1 MANQLK
7 GKVALITGGGS
18 GIGRAT
24 AMVFAREGAKIVVA
38 DYNADGG
45 ERVARSIK
53 EAGGEAIFHATD
65 VSNHKEV
72 EAMVAKTVSTFGRLD
87 CAFNNAGI
95 EGEFSATP
103 ECTLENW
110 QRVIA
115 INLSGVF
122 YCMKYEIPEMLK
134 TGGGTIVN
142 TSSICGLAGIANT
155 SAYTAAKHGVAGL
168 TKTAALEFS
177 SKGIRVNAVCPGFI
191 RTPMVARVMDRGSFD
206 EKAVI
211 QTHPINR
218 LGQPEEIAETV
229 LWLSSDASSFV
240 SGVPMPVDGAY
251 MAQ

>member
-1 MANQLK
+1 MADRVK

-24 AMVFAREGAKIVVA
+24 AMLFAAEGARVVIA
-38 DYNADGG
+38 DYNVEGG
-45 ERVARSIK
+45 ERTLRAIK
-53 EAGGEAIFHATD
+53 EAGGDGIFHGAD
-65 VSNHKEV
+65 VANPKEV
-72 EAMVAKTVSTFGRLD
+72 EALVAKTVATYGRLD

-95 EGEFSATP
+95 EGEFAPTP

-110 QRVIA
+110 QRVIS

-134 TGGGTIVN
+134 NGGGTIVN

-168 TKTAALEFS
+168 TKAAALEFS

-218 LGQPEEIAETV
+218 LGRPEEIAEAV
-229 LWLSSDASSFV
+229 LWLSTDASSFV
-240 SGVPMPVDGAY
+240 TGVPMPIDGAY

>member
-1 MANQLK
+1 MADRLK
-7 GKVALITGGGS
+7 GKIALITGGGS

-24 AMVFAREGAKIVVA
+24 ATLFAREGAKVVVA
-38 DYNADGG
+38 DYNVDGG
-45 ERVARSIK
+45 ERTARAIK
-53 EAGGEAIFHATD
+53 EAGGEATFHPAD
-65 VSNHKEV
+65 VANPKEV
-72 EAMVAKTVSTFGRLD
+72 EAMVAKTVATYGRID

-95 EGEFSATP
+95 EGEFSSTA
-103 ECTLENW
+103 ECSLENW

>member
-1 MANQLK
+1 MADRLK

-24 AMVFAREGAKIVVA
+24 AMLFAREGAKVLVA

-45 ERVARSIK
+45 ERVARAIK
-53 EAGGEAIFHATD
+53 EAGGEAIFHAAD

>member
-1 MANQLK
+1 MADRVK

-24 AMVFAREGAKIVVA
+24 AMLFASEGARVVVA
-38 DYNADGG
+38 DYNVEGG
-45 ERVARSIK
+45 ERTAKAIK
-53 EAGGEAIFHATD
+53 EAGGDAIFHPAD
-65 VSNHKEV
+65 VANPGEV
-72 EAMVAKTVSTFGRLD
+72 ETLVRKTIEAYGRLD

-95 EGEFSATP
+95 EGQFSSTP

-110 QRVIA
+110 QRVIG

-122 YCMKYEIPEMLK
+122 YCMKYEVPEMLK

-155 SAYTAAKHGVAGL
+155 AAYTAAKHGVVGL

-218 LGQPEEIAETV
+218 LGKAEEIAEAV
-229 LWLSSDASSFV
+229 LWLSTDASSFV
-240 SGVPMPVDGAY
+240 TGVPMPVDGAY
-251 MAQ
+251 LAQ

>member
-1 MANQLK
+1 MADRVK

-24 AMVFAREGAKIVVA
+24 AMLFAAEGARVVIA
-38 DYNADGG
+38 DYNVEGG
-45 ERVARSIK
+45 ERTLRAIK
-53 EAGGEAIFHATD
+53 EAGGDGIFHGAD
-65 VSNHKEV
+65 VANPKEV
-72 EAMVAKTVSTFGRLD
+72 EALVAKTVATYGRLD

-95 EGEFSATP
+95 EGEFAPTP

-110 QRVIA
+110 QRVIS

-122 YCMKYEIPEMLK
+122 YCMKYEI
-134 TGGGTIVN
+134 
-142 TSSICGLAGIANT
+142 
-155 SAYTAAKHGVAGL
+155 
-168 TKTAALEFS
+168 ALEFS

-218 LGQPEEIAETV
+218 LGRPEEIAEAV
-229 LWLSSDASSFV
+229 LWLSTDASSFV
-240 SGVPMPVDGAY
+240 TGVPMPIDGAY

>member
-1 MANQLK
+1 MADRLK

-24 AMVFAREGAKIVVA
+24 AMLFAREGAKVLVA

-45 ERVARSIK
+45 ERVARAIK
-53 EAGGEAIFHATD
+53 EAGGEAIFHAAD
-65 VSNHKEV
+65 VSNPKEV
-72 EAMVAKTVSTFGRLD
+72 EAMVAKTVATFGRLD

-95 EGEFSATP
+95 EGEFSPTS

>member
-1 MANQLK
+1 MADRVK

-24 AMVFAREGAKIVVA
+24 AMLFASEGARVVVA
-38 DYNADGG
+38 DYNVEGG
-45 ERVARSIK
+45 ERTAKAIK
-53 EAGGEAIFHATD
+53 EAGGDAVFHLAD
-65 VSNHKEV
+65 VANPGEV
-72 EAMVAKTVSTFGRLD
+72 ETLVRKTIEAYGRLD

-95 EGEFSATP
+95 EGQFSSTP

-110 QRVIA
+110 QRVIG

-122 YCMKYEIPEMLK
+122 YCMKYEVPEMLK

-155 SAYTAAKHGVAGL
+155 AAYTAAKHGVVGL

-218 LGQPEEIAETV
+218 LGKAEEIAEAV
-229 LWLSSDASSFV
+229 LWLSTDASSFV
-240 SGVPMPVDGAY
+240 TGVPMPIDGAY
-251 MAQ
+251 LAQ

>member
-1 MANQLK
+1 MAGRVK
-7 GKVALITGGGS
+7 DKVALITGAGS

-24 AMVFAREGAKIVVA
+24 ALLFASEGARVVIA
-38 DYNADGG
+38 DYNVDGG
-45 ERVARSIK
+45 ERTMRAIK
-53 EAGGEAIFHATD
+53 ETGGDAIFLAAD
-65 VSNHKEV
+65 VSNPNEV
-72 EAMVAKTVSTFGRLD
+72 EALVDKTVEAYGRLD

-95 EGEFSATP
+95 EGQFSPTP
-103 ECTLENW
+103 ECTIENW

-122 YCMKYEIPEMLK
+122 YCMKYEIPQMLK

-142 TSSICGLAGIANT
+142 TSSIAGLAGIANT

-168 TKTAALEFS
+168 TKAAALEFA

-191 RTPMVARVMDRGSFD
+191 RTPMVERVMDRGSFD

-218 LGQPEEIAETV
+218 LGRPEEIAEAV

-240 SGVPMPVDGAY
+240 TGLPMPVDGAY
-251 MAQ
+251 LAQ

>member
-1 MANQLK
+1 MADRVK

-24 AMVFAREGAKIVVA
+24 ALLFASEGAKVAIA
-38 DYNADGG
+38 DYNVDGG
-45 ERVARSIK
+45 ERTLRAIK
-53 EAGGEAIFHATD
+53 ESGGEAIFHATD
-65 VSNHKEV
+65 VANPNEV
-72 EAMVAKTVSTFGRLD
+72 EALVNRALEHYGRLD

-95 EGEFSATP
+95 EGQFSSTP
-103 ECTLENW
+103 ECTMENW

-134 TGGGTIVN
+134 SGGGTIVN

-155 SAYTAAKHGVAGL
+155 SAYTAAKHGVIGL

-218 LGQPEEIAETV
+218 LGKAEEIAEAV
-229 LWLSSDASSFV
+229 LWLSSEASSFV
-240 SGVPMPVDGAY
+240 TGVPMPVDGAY
-251 MAQ
+251 LAQ

>member
-1 MANQLK
+1 MADRVK

-24 AMVFAREGAKIVVA
+24 AMLFAREGARVAIA
-38 DYNADGG
+38 DYSVEGG
-45 ERVARSIK
+45 ERTLRAIK
-53 EAGGEAIFHATD
+53 EAGGDAIFLAAD
-65 VSNHKEV
+65 VANHKDV
-72 EAMVAKTVSTFGRLD
+72 EAMVKKTVEHYGRLD

-103 ECTLENW
+103 DCTLDNW
-110 QRVIA
+110 QRVIG

-134 TGGGTIVN
+134 NGGGTIVN

-206 EKAVI
+206 EKAVV

-218 LGQPEEIAETV
+218 LGQAEEIAEAV
-229 LWLSSDASSFV
+229 LWLSTDASSFV
-240 SGVPMPVDGAY
+240 SGVPMPIDGAY
-251 MAQ
+251 LAQ

>member
-1 MANQLK
+1 MADRLK
-7 GKVALITGGGS
+7 GKVAIITGGAS
-18 GIGRAT
+18 GIGSAAAT
-24 AMVFAREGAKIVVA
+24 LFAREGAQLVIA

-45 ERVARSIK
+45 ERIVRAIK
-53 EAGGEAIFHATD
+53 EAGGAALFQFAD
-65 VSNHKEV
+65 VSNPADV
-72 EAMVAKTVSTFGRLD
+72 EALVARTMAAYGRLD

-95 EGEFSATP
+95 EGEFTSTS

-110 QRVIA
+110 QRVIG

-134 TGGGTIVN
+134 GGGGTIVN
-142 TSSICGLAGIANT
+142 NASICGLAGIANT
-155 SAYTAAKHGVAGL
+155 PAYTAAKHGVVGL
-168 TKTAALEFS
+168 TKAAALEFT

-206 EKAVI
+206 ENAVI

-218 LGQPEEIAETV
+218 FGRPEEVAELA

-240 SGVPMPVDGAY
+240 SGAPVPIDGAY